1 MGSGVD
7 LPRFDSLTVGDNTP
21 AERRKAAVAVADRA
35 RDAAECRELLVVLGL
50 VVVAEVREHGMPGYR
65 AGCRCKRCRHANA
78 ERNRRQRAAKARV
91 KAV

>member
-21 AERRKAAVAVADRA
+21 TERRKAAVAVADRA

-50 VVVAEVREHGMPGYR
+50 VVMAEFVSM
-65 AGCRCKRCRHANA
+65 GCRVIGLGVGVSGVGMRMRSGIVVSV
-78 ERNRRQRAAKARV
+78 RRRRV
-91 KAV
+91 